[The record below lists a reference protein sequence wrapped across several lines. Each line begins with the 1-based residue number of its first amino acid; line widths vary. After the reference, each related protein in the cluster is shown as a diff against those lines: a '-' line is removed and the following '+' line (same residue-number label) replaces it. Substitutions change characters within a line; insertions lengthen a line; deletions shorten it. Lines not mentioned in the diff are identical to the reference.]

1 MASKTLTFDEALEVL
16 QGDITKCAPDV
27 LENAINVVRDKEP
40 NHPALK
46 TAQEVLNSNKKKFD
60 IEDALTYSA
69 NMNDMT
75 VKLESF
81 DYDTFINLDENADI
95 KSYVDIVDIK
105 ENDGN
110 KLKAVSAKKK
120 KEYVELLFETAKLK
134 AQTAL
139 AGSRDY
145 LDKSPDEKHRML
157 TEEIR
162 NTFFTDFARAAIAS
176 HTKAPTKKEEKI
188 GSRDYKQYILNQVKN
203 AAGVF
208 KKIIEGD
215 KRISVKTDSILS
227 SVADSAGQIEQYI
240 DNLKQKAK
248 NAGKEVKEAFT
259 KIATSFQKK
268 KNQLEKKAN
277 QISENRYEIFKAI
290 KGSFSDNKIK
300 LLGNI
305 SASTAFGIVT
315 AGIAA
320 GTIGAPLTA
329 AVGAYAAY
337 HAAGSWVY
345 PIVAEMR
352 KINRQRREKGQPVLG
367 FKAQLVQAWKNKT
380 SKDKKKNSYK
390 TRNTYIVNGV
400 INTGLAAIGF
410 GCLKNGLEAID
421 DLRALS
427 EGVKEGVDAAS
438 ATTAVNMDIANS
450 IAQTKHAVSMGRIA
464 IPLAGQ
470 FTDAALTYGISLAD
484 PDDKLKAEEAKQ
496 TAVAALVGAGF
507 SALAQGITF
516 AASSN
521 AADITQDITQN
532 SSDVVEVSEA
542 ASELSANATTEKSG
556 GFFGKIKDFFSK
568 PKADVSIESRMPQ
581 SDESVAVTDTSALSG
596 NYMYNSAETIS
607 DTLDMA
613 DKPLQFA
620 DSVSVEQSLMTSEVE
635 NQVLD
640 EEIKLETTDN
650 MGSFP
655 DTYSENMGITQ
666 RQYNVLV
673 NTTEGTLKSASG
685 EEITLDRAYANLTD
699 ETMANFPNQTK
710 EEVLYKFNRL
720 YAFMRKAYEVGDGTL
735 RETPSGASYL
745 ENRFE
750 TMNLSLDEHQMDS
763 LVAFAQDNTYASSA
777 DIKTGLQELFVDKN
791 FDDKTLSSMVTTIHS
806 NQRFYHNAEEMEAL
820 VGMLACGETLSA
832 EQAQK
837 VNVLLEQTDT
847 ILKTGKENTVLTG
860 LNLSKECS
868 DDDGQWQKLVLPPEL
883 PVLDDNI
890 EIADEEIVIDD
901 TPIAL
906 DDKPVLMAKMP
917 LRQAP
922 LPEEEIVVVKSV
934 STNVH
939 GITDPEYADKSKVLE
954 GARANRLINKASRD

>member
-1 MASKTLTFDEALEVL
+1 MVSKTLTFDEALEIL
-16 QGDITKCAPDV
+16 QGNVTKCSPDV
-27 LENAINVVRDKEP
+27 LENAINIVKDKEP
-40 NHPALK
+40 THPAII
-46 TAQEVLNSNKKKFD
+46 TAQEILNSNKKIFD
-60 IEDALTYSA
+60 MEDVLTYSA

-81 DYDTFINLDENADI
+81 DYNAFINLDDNADI
-95 KSYVDIVDIK
+95 KSYVDVVIIK

-110 KLKAVSAKKK
+110 KLKTVSAEEKKK
-120 KEYVELLFETAKLK
+120 YVELLFETAKLK

-139 AGSRDY
+139 AGSRNY
-145 LDKSPDEKHRML
+145 LDKSPDEKYRMI

-176 HTKAPTKKEEKI
+176 HMKAPTKKEEKI
-188 GSRDYKQYILNQVKN
+188 GSRDYKQYILNQVKT
-203 AAGVF
+203 AASVF

-215 KRISVKTDSILS
+215 KSISVKTDSVLA
-227 SVADSAGQIEQYI
+227 SVADSAVRVENYI
-240 DNLKQKAK
+240 KGLKQKTK
-248 NAGKEVKEAFT
+248 NAGKEVKDAFT
-259 KIATSFQKK
+259 SIANAFQKK

-300 LLGNI
+300 LIGNI

-390 TRNTYIVNGV
+390 ARNTYIIHGV

-421 DLRALS
+421 DLRTLG
-427 EGVKEGVDAAS
+427 EGVKEGVDAVQN
-438 ATTAVNMDIANS
+438 TAAINMDIANS

-484 PDDKLKAEEAKQ
+484 PDDKTKAEEAKQ

-507 SALAQGITF
+507 SALAQGLTF
-516 AASSN
+516 AAGSN
-521 AADITQDITQN
+521 AVDVTNDITQN
-532 SSDVVEVSEA
+532 SSGMVEVPEISSDISSNA
-542 ASELSANATTEKSG
+542 ATEKSG
-556 GFFGKIKDFFSK
+556 GLLSNAKKLFSFFKLKNEENMQDVVYQN
-568 PKADVSIESRMPQ
+568 PKTDM
-581 SDESVAVTDTSALSG
+581 SDLSSH
-596 NYMYNSAETIS
+596 YTYNEAPTIS
-607 DTLDMA
+607 DTLSV
-613 DKPLQFA
+613 A
-620 DSVSVEQSLMTSEVE
+620 DSVSSDQQLMPDELE
-635 NQVLD
+635 NQTLSEELKIETSD
-640 EEIKLETTDN
+640 EN
-650 MGSFP
+650 FGSFP
-655 DTYSENMGITQ
+655 TTYNEDMSISQ
-666 RQYNVLV
+666 KQYDVLV
-673 NTTEGTLKSASG
+673 RTTEGTLKSATG
-685 EEITLDRAYANLTD
+685 EEITLDKAYSNLTD
-699 ETMANFPNQTK
+699 ETMANFPNQTR

-735 RETPSGASYL
+735 RETPSGTSYL

-750 TMNLSLDEHQMDS
+750 TMNLNLDENRMDS
-763 LVAFAQDNTYASSA
+763 LVTFAQDNTYSSSA
-777 DIKTGLQELFVDKN
+777 DIKTGLQEMFADKN
-791 FDDKTLSSMVTTIHS
+791 FNDKTLSSIVTTIHS
-806 NQRFYHNAEEMEAL
+806 NQRFYNNAEEMEAL
-820 VGMLACGETLSA
+820 INLLGCGEELSA

-837 VNVLLEQTDT
+837 VNTLLEQADE

-868 DDDGQWQKLVLPPEL
+868 DDDGQWQKMVLPPEM
-883 PVLDDNI
+883 PVLDDV
-890 EIADEEIVIDD
+890 EIPEDDIVFDD
-901 TPIAL
+901 IPTKL
-906 DDKPVLMAKMP
+906 DDKPIMIAKMP
-917 LRQAP
+917 LRQAEP
-922 LPEEEIVVVKSV
+922 PAEEVVVVKSV
-934 STNVH
+934 SRNVH

-954 GARANRLINKASRD
+954 GARQKRWLKKAARD